1 MNVTWIRWYVLL
13 NVKILIIARP
23 PSTNLSPLLS
33 FPLLFSR
40 GSRSNI
46 GLYRTDEKECSIL
59 TRTFISHS
67 FSLSIIFAT
76 VLVMRIIPRRADDL
90 HPLPRDN
97 SIQDGNSIGLTFVP
111 PRCFPARYSVLRH
124 AHGTWNDIIGIIGR
138 VGWVA
143 TMAHIYNSRVAARMW
158 KLGRGG
164 RVLGKKEDGNN
175 FEGEARI
182 DLELSS
188 ARMGSRPTTLCT
200 RYLTRFLASY
210 TYSRLRIR
218 IVQNNY

>member
-59 TRTFISHS
+59 TRTFISLS
-67 FSLSIIFAT
+67 LSLSIIFAT
-76 VLVMRIIPRRADDL
+76 ALVMRIIPRRADDL

-124 AHGTWNDIIGIIGR
+124 AHGTWNDIIGNYLGGLGELQRWLIFTIRELLLGCENLGGGSSFTKER
-138 VGWVA
+138 
-143 TMAHIYNSRVAARMW
+143 RW
-158 KLGRGG
+158 K
-164 RVLGKKEDGNN
+164 
-175 FEGEARI
+175 
-182 DLELSS
+182 
-188 ARMGSRPTTLCT
+188 
-200 RYLTRFLASY
+200 
-210 TYSRLRIR
+210 
-218 IVQNNY
+218 